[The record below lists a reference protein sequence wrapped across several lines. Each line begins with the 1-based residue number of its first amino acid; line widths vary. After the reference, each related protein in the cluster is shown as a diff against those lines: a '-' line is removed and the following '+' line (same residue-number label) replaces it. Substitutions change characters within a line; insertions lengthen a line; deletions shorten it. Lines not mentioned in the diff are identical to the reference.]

1 MIYSRPKWFNL
12 LCAVDGGGVNDVCTT
27 QMCNGIESKSNK
39 RENGK
44 EKRKRLFTFRVRA
57 KCLCVWVEQLFHLDS
72 RVFGTFV
79 LEKKEEVS
87 ISGGGGVNNIVWP
100 TNRIKRDSINYVF
113 SCSVF
118 IYLWWLCDLCE
129 RARTPMLMRSVGAH
143 RNVYSC
149 FSCVC
154 HECSK
159 IIESYAV
166 GVYFHAKMEN
176 TFWKGQTHTTIV
188 GNRSKP

>member
-1 MIYSRPKWFNL
+1 MYSL
-12 LCAVDGGGVNDVCTT
+12 A
-27 QMCNGIESKSNK
+27 
-39 RENGK
+39 
-44 EKRKRLFTFRVRA
+44 LF
-57 KCLCVWVEQLFHLDS
+57 LFIFDDYATYAS
-72 RVFGTFV
+72 
-79 LEKKEEVS
+79 
-87 ISGGGGVNNIVWP
+87 
-100 TNRIKRDSINYVF
+100 
-113 SCSVF
+113 
-118 IYLWWLCDLCE
+118 
-129 RARTPMLMRSVGAH
+129 ARTPMLMRSVGAH

-166 GVYFHAKMEN
+166 RVYFHAKMEN